1 MSQVNQTKLLKLGKI
16 ATRII
21 EIVCWIGAAVILICA
36 IACLIDLGWA
46 DRHMLADDGIIF
58 NGVTISTTDGSYRFA
73 LPALLTALLGGGV
86 ICAMMALMFRNLHL
100 VLASAQ
106 NASPFQPANVKRI
119 ERIGWLAIA
128 VPVINFLVTLLCKF
142 LAGNKY
148 VEVSFGLTDLIMGI
162 LVLCLSQFFAHG
174 VKLENDVDGLV

>member
-1 MSQVNQTKLLKLGKI
+1 MNQTKLLKLGKF

-21 EIVCWIGAAVILICA
+21 EIVCWMGVAITLICA

-46 DRHMLADDGIIF
+46 DRHLIADNGIIF
-58 NGVTISTTDGSYRFA
+58 NGVTISTTDGAHQFA
-73 LPALLTALLGGGV
+73 LPALLTAMLGGGI
-86 ICAMMALMFRNLHL
+86 ICAMMAMMFRYLHQ
-100 VLASAQ
+100 VLASSLT
-106 NASPFQPANVKRI
+106 ASPFQPANVKRI

-128 VPVINFLVTLLCKF
+128 VPVVSFLLTLLCKF
-142 LAGNKY
+142 MVGNEY
-148 VEVSFGLTDLIMGI
+148 VEVSFGLTDLVMGI